1 MKEVTKTEWLPQF
14 YFFQCLDIQA
24 RMSLRHNQL
33 GVQITSASAEQ
44 KIAVGTGSPTTSK
57 SFGGG
62 TTKVKV
68 PAICPKTCEEF
79 EEQLSMRVQIFNN
92 VDEINANTNFTY

>member
-1 MKEVTKTEWLPQF
+1 
-14 YFFQCLDIQA
+14 
-24 RMSLRHNQL
+24 MSLRHNQL

-44 KIAVGTGSPTTSK
+44 KIAVGTGSPTISK

-62 TTKVKV
+62 TTKV
-68 PAICPKTCEEF
+68 PAILSNTCEEC

-92 VDEINANTNFTY
+92 VDEINTNTNFTY

>member
-1 MKEVTKTEWLPQF
+1 
-14 YFFQCLDIQA
+14 
-24 RMSLRHNQL
+24 MSLRHNQL

-44 KIAVGTGSPTTSK
+44 KIAVGTGSPTISK

-62 TTKVKV
+62 RTKV
-68 PAICPKTCEEF
+68 PAICPTTC